1 MGEIDPKERQKIL
14 KKKRKI
20 RNLRKQQKR
29 ENNRKRKERKIK
41 LIKLGTLFR
50 ILNLLDEKQ
59 EVMLGFLEK
68 YLKLTITEKEKLRVI
83 GDKILSE
90 NKLNENKLNENKL
103 KSYDDLNDRK
113 KMFYLMIRKAALL
126 EKLNIHLED
135 PRIILGFLNKYKDLT
150 KEEKLKLEERGK
162 KLFTPSEKKI
172 FGTTENEEATDKQK
186 VEVLVYLQNKKIDS
200 TKFLKERYNTSIHG
214 LKRIQAEEILNND

>member
-1 MGEIDPKERQKIL
+1 MGEIDPKEKKKIL
-14 KKKRKI
+14 KKKREI

-59 EVMLGFLEK
+59 EIMLGFLER
-68 YLKLTITEKEKLRVI
+68 YLKLTVPEKEKLRVI

-90 NKLNENKLNENKL
+90 NKL
-103 KSYDDLNDRK
+103 KSYDDDLNDRK

-162 KLFTPSEKKI
+162 ELFTPSEKKTL
-172 FGTTENEEATDKQK
+172 GTTENEEATDKQK
-186 VEVLVYLQNKKIDS
+186 VEVLIYLQNKKIDS

-214 LKRIQAEEILNND
+214 LKRIQAEEILNNDL

>member
-1 MGEIDPKERQKIL
+1 MGEIDPKEKKKIL
-14 KKKRKI
+14 KKKREI

-59 EVMLGFLEK
+59 EIMLGFLER
-68 YLKLTITEKEKLRVI
+68 YLKLTVPEKEKLRIV

-90 NKLNENKLNENKL
+90 NKL
-103 KSYDDLNDRK
+103 KSYDDDLNDRK

-135 PRIILGFLNKYKDLT
+135 PRIILGFINEYKDLT

-162 KLFTPSEKKI
+162 ELFAPSEKKTL
-172 FGTTENEEATDKQK
+172 GTTENEEATDKQK
-186 VEVLVYLQNKKIDS
+186 VEVLIYLQNKKIDS

-214 LKRIQAEEILNND
+214 LKRLQAEEILNNDL

>member
-1 MGEIDPKERQKIL
+1 MGEIDPKEKKKIL
-14 KKKRKI
+14 KKKKEI

-41 LIKLGTLFR
+41 LIKLGTLFC

-90 NKLNENKLNENKL
+90 NKL
-103 KSYDDLNDRK
+103 KSYDDDLNDRK

-135 PRIILGFLNKYKDLT
+135 PRIILGFLDKYKDLT

-162 KLFTPSEKKI
+162 ELFTPSEKKTL
-172 FGTTENEEATDKQK
+172 GTTENEEATNKQK

>member
-1 MGEIDPKERQKIL
+1 MGEIDPKEKKKIL
-14 KKKRKI
+14 KKKREI

-68 YLKLTITEKEKLRVI
+68 YLKLTITEKEKLRIV

-90 NKLNENKLNENKL
+90 NKL
-103 KSYDDLNDRK
+103 KSYDDDLNDRK

-162 KLFTPSEKKI
+162 ELFAPSEKKTL
-172 FGTTENEEATDKQK
+172 GTTENEEATDKQK
-186 VEVLVYLQNKKIDS
+186 VEVLIYLQNKKIDS

-214 LKRIQAEEILNND
+214 LKRIQAEEILNNDL

>member
-90 NKLNENKLNENKL
+90 NKL
-103 KSYDDLNDRK
+103 KSYDDDLNDRK

-135 PRIILGFLNKYKDLT
+135 PRIILGFLDKYKDLT

-162 KLFTPSEKKI
+162 ELFTPSEKKTL
-172 FGTTENEEATDKQK
+172 GTTENEEATDKQK

-214 LKRIQAEEILNND
+214 LKRLQAEEILNNDL

>member
-14 KKKRKI
+14 KKKREI

-83 GDKILSE
+83 GDKILS
-90 NKLNENKLNENKL
+90 
-103 KSYDDLNDRK
+103 
-113 KMFYLMIRKAALL
+113 
-126 EKLNIHLED
+126 
-135 PRIILGFLNKYKDLT
+135 
-150 KEEKLKLEERGK
+150 
-162 KLFTPSEKKI
+162 KI
-172 FGTTENEEATDKQK
+172 N
-186 VEVLVYLQNKKIDS
+186 
-200 TKFLKERYNTSIHG
+200 
-214 LKRIQAEEILNND
+214 

>member
-1 MGEIDPKERQKIL
+1 MGEIDPKEKKKIL
-14 KKKRKI
+14 KKKREI

-59 EVMLGFLEK
+59 EIMLGFLER
-68 YLKLTITEKEKLRVI
+68 YLKLTVPEKEKLRIV
-83 GDKILSE
+83 GDKI
-90 NKLNENKLNENKL
+90 LNENKL
-103 KSYDDLNDRK
+103 KRYDDDLNDRK

-135 PRIILGFLNKYKDLT
+135 PRIILGFLDKYKDLT

-162 KLFTPSEKKI
+162 ELFAPSEKKTL
-172 FGTTENEEATDKQK
+172 GTTENEEATDKQK
-186 VEVLVYLQNKKIDS
+186 VEVLIYLQNKKIDS

-214 LKRIQAEEILNND
+214 LKRIQAEEILNNDL

>member
-14 KKKRKI
+14 KKKREI

-90 NKLNENKLNENKL
+90 NKL
-103 KSYDDLNDRK
+103 KSYDDDLNDRK

-135 PRIILGFLNKYKDLT
+135 PRIILGFLNKYKNLI

-162 KLFTPSEKKI
+162 ELFTPSEKKTL
-172 FGTTENEEATDKQK
+172 GTTENEEATDKQK
-186 VEVLVYLQNKKIDS
+186 VEVLIYLQNKKIDS

-214 LKRIQAEEILNND
+214 LKRFQAEEILNNDL

>member
-1 MGEIDPKERQKIL
+1 MGEIDPKEKKKIL
-14 KKKRKI
+14 KKKREI

-59 EVMLGFLEK
+59 EIMLGFLER
-68 YLKLTITEKEKLRVI
+68 YLKLTMVEKEKLRVI

-90 NKLNENKLNENKL
+90 NKL
-103 KSYDDLNDRK
+103 KSYDDDLNDRK

-150 KEEKLKLEERGK
+150 KDEKLKLEERGK
-162 KLFTPSEKKI
+162 ELFTPSEKKTL
-172 FGTTENEEATDKQK
+172 GTTENEEATDKQK

-214 LKRIQAEEILNND
+214 LKRLQAEEILNNDL

>member
-1 MGEIDPKERQKIL
+1 MGEIDSKERQKIL
-14 KKKRKI
+14 KKKREI
-20 RNLRKQQKR
+20 RNLRKKQKR
-29 ENNRKRKERKIK
+29 ENAKKRKERKIK
-41 LIKLGTLFR
+41 LIKLETLFR

-59 EVMLGFLEK
+59 EVMLGFLEI
-68 YLKLTITEKEKLRVI
+68 YLKLTVSEKEKLRVV

-90 NKLNENKLNENKL
+90 NKLKN
-103 KSYDDLNDRK
+103 YDDDLNNRK

-162 KLFTPSEKKI
+162 ELFTPSEKKTL
-172 FGTTENEEATDKQK
+172 GTTENEEATDKQK

-214 LKRIQAEEILNND
+214 LKRIQAEEILKV

>member
-1 MGEIDPKERQKIL
+1 MGEIDSKERQKIL
-14 KKKRKI
+14 KKKREI
-20 RNLRKQQKR
+20 RNLRKKQKR
-29 ENNRKRKERKIK
+29 ENAKKRKERKIK

-59 EVMLGFLEK
+59 EIMLGFLER
-68 YLKLTITEKEKLRVI
+68 YLKLTIAEKEKLRVI

-90 NKLNENKLNENKL
+90 NKL
-103 KSYDDLNDRK
+103 KSYDDDLNDRK

-162 KLFTPSEKKI
+162 ELFTPSEKKTL
-172 FGTTENEEATDKQK
+172 GTTENEEATDKQK

-214 LKRIQAEEILNND
+214 LKRLQAEEILNNDL

>member
-1 MGEIDPKERQKIL
+1 MGEIDPKEKKKIL
-14 KKKRKI
+14 KKKKEI

-41 LIKLGTLFR
+41 LIKLGTLFC

-90 NKLNENKLNENKL
+90 NKL
-103 KSYDDLNDRK
+103 KSYDDDLNDRK

-135 PRIILGFLNKYKDLT
+135 PRIILGFINEYKDLT

-162 KLFTPSEKKI
+162 ELFTPSEKKTL
-172 FGTTENEEATDKQK
+172 GTTENEEATDKQK

-214 LKRIQAEEILNND
+214 LKRLQAEEILNNDL

>member
-14 KKKRKI
+14 KKKREI

-29 ENNRKRKERKIK
+29 ENAKKRKERKIK

-59 EVMLGFLEK
+59 EVMLGFLEI
-68 YLKLTITEKEKLRVI
+68 YLKLTVPEKEKLRVV

-90 NKLNENKLNENKL
+90 NKL
-103 KSYDDLNDRK
+103 KSYDDDLNDRK

-162 KLFTPSEKKI
+162 ELFTPSEKKTL
-172 FGTTENEEATDKQK
+172 GTTENEEATDKQK
-186 VEVLVYLQNKKIDS
+186 VEVLIYLKNKKIDS

-214 LKRIQAEEILNND
+214 LKRIQAEEILKV

>member
-1 MGEIDPKERQKIL
+1 MGEIDSKERQKIL
-14 KKKRKI
+14 KKKREI
-20 RNLRKQQKR
+20 RNLRKKQKR
-29 ENNRKRKERKIK
+29 ENAKKRKERKIK

-50 ILNLLDEKQ
+50 ILDLLDEKQ
-59 EVMLGFLEK
+59 EIMLRFLER
-68 YLKLTITEKEKLRVI
+68 YLKLTMVEKEKLRVI

-90 NKLNENKLNENKL
+90 NKL
-103 KSYDDLNDRK
+103 KSYDDDLNDRK

-150 KEEKLKLEERGK
+150 KDEKLKLEERGK
-162 KLFTPSEKKI
+162 ELFTPSEKKTL
-172 FGTTENEEATDKQK
+172 GTTENEEATDKQK

-214 LKRIQAEEILNND
+214 LKRLQAEEILNNDL

>member
-14 KKKRKI
+14 KKKREI

-29 ENNRKRKERKIK
+29 ENAKKRKERKIK

-59 EVMLGFLEK
+59 EVMLGFLEI
-68 YLKLTITEKEKLRVI
+68 YLKLTVPEKEKLRVV

-90 NKLNENKLNENKL
+90 NKLKN
-103 KSYDDLNDRK
+103 YDDDLNNRK

-162 KLFTPSEKKI
+162 ELFTPSEKKTL
-172 FGTTENEEATDKQK
+172 GTTENEEATDKQK
-186 VEVLVYLQNKKIDS
+186 VEVLIYLKNKKIDS

-214 LKRIQAEEILNND
+214 LKRIQAEEILKV

>member
-14 KKKRKI
+14 KKKREI

-29 ENNRKRKERKIK
+29 ENARKRKERKIK

-59 EVMLGFLEK
+59 EVMLGFLER
-68 YLKLTITEKEKLRVI
+68 YLKLTIPEKEKLRVI
-83 GDKILSE
+83 GDKVLS
-90 NKLNENKLNENKL
+90 ENKL
-103 KSYDDLNDRK
+103 KSYDDDLNDRK

-162 KLFTPSEKKI
+162 ELFTPSEKKTL
-172 FGTTENEEATDKQK
+172 GTTENEEATDKQK
-186 VEVLVYLQNKKIDS
+186 LEVLIYLKNQSIDS
-200 TKFLKERYNTSIHG
+200 TKFLKEKYRTSIHG
-214 LKRIQAEEILNND
+214 LKRIQAEEILKV

>member
-14 KKKRKI
+14 KKKREI

-29 ENNRKRKERKIK
+29 ENARKRKERKIK

-90 NKLNENKLNENKL
+90 NKL
-103 KSYDDLNDRK
+103 KSYDDDLNDRK

-135 PRIILGFLNKYKDLT
+135 PRIILGFLNKYKDLI

-162 KLFTPSEKKI
+162 ELFTPSEKKTL
-172 FGTTENEEATDKQK
+172 GTIENEEATDKQK

-214 LKRIQAEEILNND
+214 LKRIQAEEILKV

>member
-1 MGEIDPKERQKIL
+1 MGEIGPKERQKIL
-14 KKKRKI
+14 KKKREI
-20 RNLRKQQKR
+20 RNLRKQQKK

-50 ILNLLDEKQ
+50 ILDLLDEKQ
-59 EVMLGFLEK
+59 EIMLGFLER
-68 YLKLTITEKEKLRVI
+68 YLKLTMVEKEKLRVI

-90 NKLNENKLNENKL
+90 NKL
-103 KSYDDLNDRK
+103 KSYDDDLNDRK

-150 KEEKLKLEERGK
+150 KDEKLKLEERGK
-162 KLFTPSEKKI
+162 ELFTPSEKKTL
-172 FGTTENEEATDKQK
+172 GTTENEEATDKQK

-214 LKRIQAEEILNND
+214 LKRLQAEEILNNDL

>member
-14 KKKRKI
+14 KKKREI

-90 NKLNENKLNENKL
+90 NKI
-103 KSYDDLNDRK
+103 KSYDDDLNDRK

-162 KLFTPSEKKI
+162 KLFTPSEKKTL
-172 FGTTENEEATDKQK
+172 GTTENEEATDKQK
-186 VEVLVYLQNKKIDS
+186 VEVLIYLQNKKIDS

>member
-14 KKKRKI
+14 KKKREI

-90 NKLNENKLNENKL
+90 NKLNENKL
-103 KSYDDLNDRK
+103 KSYDDDLNDRK

-214 LKRIQAEEILNND
+214 LKRIQAEEILNNDW

>member
-14 KKKRKI
+14 KKKREI

-90 NKLNENKLNENKL
+90 NKL
-103 KSYDDLNDRK
+103 KSYDDDLNDRK

-162 KLFTPSEKKI
+162 ELFTPSEKKTL
-172 FGTTENEEATDKQK
+172 GTTENEEATDKQK
-186 VEVLVYLQNKKIDS
+186 VEVLIYLQNKKIDS

-214 LKRIQAEEILNND
+214 LKRLQAEEILNNDL

>member
-1 MGEIDPKERQKIL
+1 MGEIDPKEKKKIL
-14 KKKRKI
+14 KKKKEI
-20 RNLRKQQKR
+20 RNLRKQQKK

-90 NKLNENKLNENKL
+90 NKL
-103 KSYDDLNDRK
+103 KSYDDDLNDRK

-135 PRIILGFLNKYKDLT
+135 PRIILGFLNKYKNLI

-162 KLFTPSEKKI
+162 ELFTPSEKKTL
-172 FGTTENEEATDKQK
+172 GTTENEEATDKQK
-186 VEVLVYLQNKKIDS
+186 VEVLIYLQNKKIDS

-214 LKRIQAEEILNND
+214 LKRLQAEEILNNDL

>member
-14 KKKRKI
+14 KKKREI
-20 RNLRKQQKR
+20 RNLRKKQKR
-29 ENNRKRKERKIK
+29 ENAKKRKERKIK

-50 ILNLLDEKQ
+50 ILDLLDEKQ
-59 EVMLGFLEK
+59 EIMLGFLER
-68 YLKLTITEKEKLRVI
+68 YLKLTIPEKEKLRVV

-90 NKLNENKLNENKL
+90 NKLKN
-103 KSYDDLNDRK
+103 YDDDLNNRK

-162 KLFTPSEKKI
+162 ELFTPSEKKTL
-172 FGTTENEEATDKQK
+172 GTTENEEATDKQK
-186 VEVLVYLQNKKIDS
+186 VEVLIYLKNKKIDS

-214 LKRIQAEEILNND
+214 LKRIQAEEILKV

>member
-1 MGEIDPKERQKIL
+1 MGEIDPKEKKKIL
-14 KKKRKI
+14 KKKREI

-59 EVMLGFLEK
+59 EIMLGFLER
-68 YLKLTITEKEKLRVI
+68 YLKLTMVEKEKLRIV
-83 GDKILSE
+83 GDKI
-90 NKLNENKLNENKL
+90 LNENKL
-103 KSYDDLNDRK
+103 KSYDDDLNDRK

-162 KLFTPSEKKI
+162 ELFAPSEKKTL
-172 FGTTENEEATDKQK
+172 GTTENEEATDKQK
-186 VEVLVYLQNKKIDS
+186 VEVLIYLQNKKIDS

-214 LKRIQAEEILNND
+214 LKRIQAEEILNNDL

>member
-1 MGEIDPKERQKIL
+1 MGEIDPKEKKKIL
-14 KKKRKI
+14 KKKKEI

-41 LIKLGTLFR
+41 LIKLGTLFC

-59 EVMLGFLEK
+59 EIMLGFLER
-68 YLKLTITEKEKLRVI
+68 YLKLTVPEKEKLRVI

-90 NKLNENKLNENKL
+90 NKL
-103 KSYDDLNDRK
+103 KSYDDDLNDRK

-162 KLFTPSEKKI
+162 ELFAPSEKKTL
-172 FGTTENEEATDKQK
+172 GTTENEEATDKQK
-186 VEVLVYLQNKKIDS
+186 VEVLIYLQNKKIDS

-214 LKRIQAEEILNND
+214 LKRIQAEEILNNDL

>member
-14 KKKRKI
+14 KKKREI

-29 ENNRKRKERKIK
+29 ENAKKRKERKIK

-59 EVMLGFLEK
+59 EVMLGFLEI
-68 YLKLTITEKEKLRVI
+68 YLKLTVPEKEKLRVV

-90 NKLNENKLNENKL
+90 NKLKN
-103 KSYDDLNDRK
+103 YDDDLNNRK

-162 KLFTPSEKKI
+162 ELFTPSEKKTL
-172 FGTTENEEATDKQK
+172 GTTENEEATDKQK

>member
-14 KKKRKI
+14 KKKREI

-29 ENNRKRKERKIK
+29 ENARKRKERKIK

-90 NKLNENKLNENKL
+90 NKL
-103 KSYDDLNDRK
+103 KSYDDDLNDRK

-150 KEEKLKLEERGK
+150 KDEKLKLEERGK
-162 KLFTPSEKKI
+162 ELFTPSEKKTL
-172 FGTTENEEATDKQK
+172 GTIENEEATDKQK

-214 LKRIQAEEILNND
+214 LKRLQAEEILNNDL

>member
-14 KKKRKI
+14 KKKREI

-59 EVMLGFLEK
+59 EIMLGFLEK

-83 GDKILSE
+83 GDKILS
-90 NKLNENKLNENKL
+90 KNKL
-103 KSYDDLNDRK
+103 KSYDDDLNDRK

-135 PRIILGFLNKYKDLT
+135 PRIILGFINKYKDLT
-150 KEEKLKLEERGK
+150 KEEKLKLEGRGK
-162 KLFTPSEKKI
+162 ELFIPSEKKTL
-172 FGTTENEEATDKQK
+172 GTTENEEATDKQK

-214 LKRIQAEEILNND
+214 LKRFQAEEILS

>member
-1 MGEIDPKERQKIL
+1 MGEIDPKEKQKIL
-14 KKKRKI
+14 KKKREI

-68 YLKLTITEKEKLRVI
+68 YLKLTITEKEKLRIV

-90 NKLNENKLNENKL
+90 NKL
-103 KSYDDLNDRK
+103 KSYDDDLNDRK

-135 PRIILGFLNKYKDLT
+135 PRIILGF
-150 KEEKLKLEERGK
+150 
-162 KLFTPSEKKI
+162 
-172 FGTTENEEATDKQK
+172 
-186 VEVLVYLQNKKIDS
+186 
-200 TKFLKERYNTSIHG
+200 
-214 LKRIQAEEILNND
+214 

>member
-14 KKKRKI
+14 KKKREI
-20 RNLRKQQKR
+20 RNLRKQLKR

-90 NKLNENKLNENKL
+90 NNLNENKL
-103 KSYDDLNDRK
+103 KSYDDDLNDRK

>member
-1 MGEIDPKERQKIL
+1 MGEIDPKEKKKIL
-14 KKKRKI
+14 KKKREI

-59 EVMLGFLEK
+59 EIMLGFLER
-68 YLKLTITEKEKLRVI
+68 YLKLTVPEKEKLRVI

-90 NKLNENKLNENKL
+90 NKL
-103 KSYDDLNDRK
+103 KSYDDDLNDRK

-150 KEEKLKLEERGK
+150 KDEKLKLEERGK
-162 KLFTPSEKKI
+162 ELFTPSEKKTL
-172 FGTTENEEATDKQK
+172 GTTENEEATDKQK
-186 VEVLVYLQNKKIDS
+186 VEVLIYLQNKKIDS

-214 LKRIQAEEILNND
+214 LKRLQAEEILNNDL

>member
-90 NKLNENKLNENKL
+90 NKLNENKL
-103 KSYDDLNDRK
+103 KSYDDDLNDRK

-200 TKFLKERYNTSIHG
+200 TKFLKERYNTCIHG

>member
-14 KKKRKI
+14 KKKREI

-59 EVMLGFLEK
+59 EVMLGFLER
-68 YLKLTITEKEKLRVI
+68 YLKLTIPEKEKLRVV

-90 NKLNENKLNENKL
+90 NKLKN
-103 KSYDDLNDRK
+103 YDDDLNNRK

-162 KLFTPSEKKI
+162 ELFTPSEKKTL
-172 FGTTENEEATDKQK
+172 GTTENEEATDKQK
-186 VEVLVYLQNKKIDS
+186 VEVLIYLKNKKIDS

-214 LKRIQAEEILNND
+214 LKRIQAEEILKV

>member
-14 KKKRKI
+14 KKKREI

-29 ENNRKRKERKIK
+29 ENARKRKERKIK

-50 ILNLLDEKQ
+50 ILDLLDEKQ

-68 YLKLTITEKEKLRVI
+68 YLKLTIPEKEKLRVI

-90 NKLNENKLNENKL
+90 NKL
-103 KSYDDLNDRK
+103 KSYDDDLNDRK

-162 KLFTPSEKKI
+162 ELFTPSEKKTL
-172 FGTTENEEATDKQK
+172 GTTENEEATDKQK

-214 LKRIQAEEILNND
+214 LKRIQAEEILKV

>member
-1 MGEIDPKERQKIL
+1 MGEIDPKERKKIL
-14 KKKRKI
+14 KKKREI

-68 YLKLTITEKEKLRVI
+68 YLKLTVPEKEKLRVV

-90 NKLNENKLNENKL
+90 NKL
-103 KSYDDLNDRK
+103 KSYDDDLNDRK

-162 KLFTPSEKKI
+162 ELFAPSEKKTL
-172 FGTTENEEATDKQK
+172 GTTENEEATDKQK

-214 LKRIQAEEILNND
+214 IKRFQAEEILKDKV

>member
-1 MGEIDPKERQKIL
+1 MGEIDPKEKKKIL
-14 KKKRKI
+14 KKKREI

-90 NKLNENKLNENKL
+90 NKL
-103 KSYDDLNDRK
+103 KSYDDDLNDRK

-150 KEEKLKLEERGK
+150 KEEKLKLEKRGK
-162 KLFTPSEKKI
+162 ELFTLSEKKTL
-172 FGTTENEEATDKQK
+172 GTTENEEATDKQK
-186 VEVLVYLQNKKIDS
+186 VEVLIYLQNKKIDS

-214 LKRIQAEEILNND
+214 LKRIQAEEILNNDL

>member
-1 MGEIDPKERQKIL
+1 MGEIDPKEKKKIL
-14 KKKRKI
+14 KKKREI

-59 EVMLGFLEK
+59 EIMLGFLER
-68 YLKLTITEKEKLRVI
+68 YLKLTVPEKEKLRVI

-90 NKLNENKLNENKL
+90 NKL
-103 KSYDDLNDRK
+103 KSYDDDLNDRK

-135 PRIILGFLNKYKDLT
+135 PRIILGFINEYKDLT

-162 KLFTPSEKKI
+162 ELFAPSEKKTL
-172 FGTTENEEATDKQK
+172 GTTENEEATDKQK
-186 VEVLVYLQNKKIDS
+186 VEVLIYLQNKKIDS

-214 LKRIQAEEILNND
+214 LKRIQAEEILNNDL

>member
-14 KKKRKI
+14 KKKREI

-29 ENNRKRKERKIK
+29 ENARKRKERKIK

-90 NKLNENKLNENKL
+90 NKI
-103 KSYDDLNDRK
+103 KSYDDDLNDRK

-162 KLFTPSEKKI
+162 ELFTPSEKKTL
-172 FGTTENEEATDKQK
+172 GTTENEEATDKQK
-186 VEVLVYLQNKKIDS
+186 VEVLIYLQNKKIDS

-214 LKRIQAEEILNND
+214 LKRIQAEEILKV

>member
-1 MGEIDPKERQKIL
+1 MGEIDPKEKKKIL
-14 KKKRKI
+14 KKKKEI

-41 LIKLGTLFR
+41 LIKLGTLFC

-90 NKLNENKLNENKL
+90 NKL
-103 KSYDDLNDRK
+103 KSYDDDLNDRK

-135 PRIILGFLNKYKDLT
+135 PRIILGFLDKYKDLT

-162 KLFTPSEKKI
+162 ELFTPSEKKTL
-172 FGTTENEEATDKQK
+172 GTIENEEATDKQK

-214 LKRIQAEEILNND
+214 LKRLQAEEILNNDL

>member
-1 MGEIDPKERQKIL
+1 MGEIDPKEKKKIL
-14 KKKRKI
+14 KKKREI

-59 EVMLGFLEK
+59 EVMLGFLER
-68 YLKLTITEKEKLRVI
+68 YLKLTMVEKEKLRIV
-83 GDKILSE
+83 GDKI
-90 NKLNENKLNENKL
+90 LNENKL
-103 KSYDDLNDRK
+103 KRYDDDLNDRK

-135 PRIILGFLNKYKDLT
+135 PRIILGFINEYKDLT

-162 KLFTPSEKKI
+162 ELFAPSEKKTL
-172 FGTTENEEATDKQK
+172 GTTENEEATDKQK
-186 VEVLVYLQNKKIDS
+186 VEVLIYLQNKKIDS

-214 LKRIQAEEILNND
+214 LKRIQAEEILNNDL